1 MIHPLE
7 GPSLR
12 ITAYVGLE
20 DTYDERPMYQAL
32 MDQARKQGCA
42 GATVLRGITG
52 FGPSS
57 RGEAK
62 HALRMSTDEPI
73 LVQVVDEPNRI
84 AALGEVWSS
93 MVNSGLITVEN
104 TSVVFYGSEM
114 DNEK

>member
-12 ITAYVGLE
+12 ITAYIGLE
-20 DTYDERPMYQAL
+20 DTYDDRPMYRAL
-32 MDQARKQGCA
+32 MDQARTQGCA
-42 GATVLRGITG
+42 GATVVRGVTG

-73 LVQVVDEPNRI
+73 MVQVIDEPNRI
-84 AALGEVWSS
+84 AALGEVWAS
-93 MVNSGLITVEN
+93 MVKSGLITVEN
-104 TSVVFYGSEM
+104 CSVVFYGAEM
-114 DNEK
+114 GDEK